1 MANSEHN
8 REQPA
13 EFGEAVRLGHEP
25 LTVSVKGLFIGTAG
39 IVLLIV
45 VSLAL
50 MYWLAIG
57 LETREQV
64 AERTV
69 PLEWTQEDLPPAPH
83 VQPNQNF
90 ELQQF
95 TEANQKLLNS
105 YGWIDQRQGIARI
118 PVNRAIELL
127 AERGLPTVQ
136 LDAAD
141 PNRDEVEELR
151 GNSAMENSPPEWN
164 ER

>member
-8 REQPA
+8 GEQPA

-25 LTVSVKGLFIGTAG
+25 LTVSVKGLIIGTAG
-39 IVLLIV
+39 VALLIV

-57 LETREQV
+57 LETREHV
-64 AERTV
+64 AEQTV

-83 VQPNQNF
+83 VQPNQAF

-95 TEANQKLLNS
+95 TQANLDLLNS
-105 YGWIDQRQGIARI
+105 YGWVDQRQGVARI
-118 PVNRAIELL
+118 PVNRAIDLL
-127 AERGLPTVQ
+127 AERGLPTLQ
-136 LDAAD
+136 LD
-141 PNRDEVEELR
+141 PVSPTRDEVELR
-151 GNSAMENSPPEWN
+151 GSSVLEETTSGGN